1 MQQII
6 NFIIKNSTRLLFL
19 LLLAT
24 SLTLTIQSHSYH
36 RSQMVNSANVV
47 TGSVY
52 EEVNKV
58 KTYFSLRD
66 ENDKL
71 AKENAYLRKLLFNKK
86 DSTSTLPKD
95 SVKGYDRLE
104 VIQSRVI
111 NNSYN
116 KIENYLTLQAG
127 ALNGL
132 KPDMG
137 VISSDGI
144 VGVVEKVS
152 PRYATVIS
160 VLNIKSKINA
170 KVKRTNHFG
179 SLIWKAKNAGYAQ
192 LIEIPR
198 LASVKKGDTIVT
210 GGRSTIFPE
219 NIPVGIIDRIY
230 MDTETNYYT
239 LDVRLFTDMTN
250 LNHVYIIKN
259 KEADE
264 INQLEA
270 ETVKKNE

>member
-1 MQQII
+1 
-6 NFIIKNSTRLLFL
+6 
-19 LLLAT
+19 
-24 SLTLTIQSHSYH
+24 
-36 RSQMVNSANVV
+36 MVNSANAV
-47 TGSVY
+47 TGTVY
-52 EEVNKV
+52 EEVNEI
-58 KTYFSLRD
+58 KTYFSLRE
-66 ENDKL
+66 ENSKL
-71 AKENAYLRKLLFNKK
+71 AKENAYLKKLLFNKK

-95 SVKGYDRLE
+95 SVKGYDKLE
-104 VIQSRVI
+104 VIQSKVI

-116 KIENYLTLQAG
+116 KTENYLTINSG
-127 ALNGL
+127 ALSGL

-137 VISSDGI
+137 VVSSQGI

-160 VLNIKSKINA
+160 VLNLKSKINA

-179 SLIWKAKNAGYAQ
+179 SLIWKAKNAGYVQ

-198 LASVKKGDTIVT
+198 LASVRKGDTIVT

-259 KEADE
+259 KEAAE